1 MSTHSLGAVRVPTA
15 TAPEA
20 QAAGLPVAGPHPVE
34 AANLWRPSAP
44 CTPRACVDAT
54 GPARA
59 VPLAALRLTAVLV
72 LLVVGF
78 LACPL
83 SWGSPRLRGRIPAVL
98 IRRWC
103 GWVVRAAGVRARID
117 GGAATDGGLLL
128 VANHVSWLDIP
139 LVAVVRPARM
149 LAKSEIRD
157 WPVAGWL
164 TARSGALFID
174 RDRIRA
180 LPTTVARIAE
190 ALRAGE
196 AVALFPEGSTW
207 CGRAQGRFRRAAFQA
222 ALDADVPVQ
231 PVRLTYRTAR
241 GTAGTRAAFVGDDAL
256 LTSVWRV
263 VRTRELVADVEVRE
277 PITPGRHT
285 DRRGLARAAERSVLP
300 GPHEPQILTPG
311 IQHRPVPRPAGRGLH
326 KGEQPPLDRYVAA
339 RADTVHVPQQGGA
352 VPARQRVAG
361 ELPA

>member
-1 MSTHSLGAVRVPTA
+1 MSTYSLGAVRVPPA
-15 TAPEA
+15 TAP
-20 QAAGLPVAGPHPVE
+20 QAAHPVE
-34 AANLWRPSAP
+34 AADLWRPHAP
-44 CTPRACVDAT
+44 CTPRACVAAT

-59 VPLAALRLTAVLV
+59 VPLAAMRLMAVLL

-78 LACPL
+78 LAGPL
-83 SWGSPRLRGRIPAVL
+83 SGRIPAAL

-103 GWVVRAAGVRARID
+103 GWVVRAAGVRPRID
-117 GGAATDGGLLL
+117 GAAAPNGGLLL

-139 LVAVVRPARM
+139 LLAAVRPARM

-180 LPTTVARIAE
+180 LPGTVARIAE

-207 CGRAQGRFRRAAFQA
+207 CGRAQGHFRRAAFQA
-222 ALDADVPVQ
+222 ALDADAPVQ
-231 PVRLTYRTAR
+231 PVRLRYRTAR
-241 GTAGTRAAFVGDDAL
+241 GAPGTAAAFVGEDAL

-263 VRTRELVADVEVRE
+263 VRARELVADVEVRE
-277 PITPGRHT
+277 AIAPGRHA
-285 DRRGLARAAERSVLP
+285 DRRSLAGAAERSVLA
-300 GPHEPQILTPG
+300 GAHQPQILTPG

-326 KGEQPPLDRYVAA
+326 PAEQPPLDRHIAA
-339 RADTVHVPQQGGA
+339 RGNAVHVPQQGGA